1 MKRVII
7 IGNSASGLSALEN
20 FRKHDRTSDVIVI
33 SKEGNEPYSRV
44 LIPYIL
50 RKKIEYGG
58 LHICERDYFE
68 KYHAELVCD
77 EVIGI
82 DTENQLVK
90 TVNGLYQ
97 YNKLLIATGSHAIS
111 PPIEG
116 IHNEGIFH
124 MWTKD
129 DLNDLIPYFDKCK
142 RVCIIGSGFVALQ
155 AAWAARC
162 RGLEVVVIELMDR
175 IMPNVLDGKG
185 AELLTEKIRE
195 SGVVLHTSTSTKSF
209 EKLEDGTFSVHLT
222 DKEDIAADFIIVGTG
237 VRPNVEFLNGS
248 GIKAER
254 GISVDSHMMTNIQ
267 NVYASGDVAA
277 GPTIFGEVN
286 QIHAL
291 WPTACEMGKIAGEN
305 MAGIASKYEGSL
317 NMNVTEMFGVTV
329 ASMGKFNDSE
339 VDESYV
345 FDENS
350 GYEYF
355 KICYK
360 DGLLMGGCLVGNSEA
375 VKVFGKIRP
384 LIQKKEPVNCDPK
397 DIYNYLNKAIF
408 DKVWRKGL

>member
-1 MKRVII
+1 MNRVII

-33 SKEGNEPYSRV
+33 TKEGNEPYSRV

-50 RKKIEYGG
+50 RKKIAYSG
-58 LHICERDYFE
+58 LNICESDYFE

-82 DTENQLVK
+82 DTEKQQVK

-97 YNKLLIATGSHAIS
+97 YNQLLIATGSHAVS

-116 IHNEGIFH
+116 IHQEGIFH
-124 MWTKD
+124 MWTKS
-129 DLNDLIPYFDKCK
+129 DLDCLIPHFDRCK
-142 RVCIIGSGFVALQ
+142 QLCIIGSGFVALQ

-162 RGLEVVVIELMDR
+162 RGLEVVVVELMDR
-175 IMPNVLDGKG
+175 IMPNVLDEKG
-185 AELLTEKIRE
+185 AQLLTEKIKE
-195 SGVVLHTSTSTKSF
+195 SGVVLHTSTNTKSF
-209 EKLEDGTFSVHLT
+209 EKLEDGTFTVHLM
-222 DKEDIAADFIIVGTG
+222 DKEAVAADFIIVGTG
-237 VRPNVEFLNGS
+237 VRPNVEFLKGS
-248 GIKAER
+248 GIQAER
-254 GISVDSHMMTNIQ
+254 GIYVDSHTMTNVQ

-277 GPTIFGEVN
+277 GPTIFGEAN

-305 MAGIASKYEGSL
+305 MAGIGSQYEGSL

-339 VDESYV
+339 VDQSYV
-345 FDENS
+345 FDEDA

-360 DGLLMGGCLVGNSEA
+360 DGLLVGGCLVGNSEG
-375 VKVFGKIRP
+375 VKILGKMKP
-384 LIQKKEPVNCDPK
+384 LIQKKEPVDCEPT